1 MQKKSILRTLMVTI
15 AMIVCGLLAS
25 GASDMADNQH
35 AGRTLHVLF
44 HPTSYKSTQAD
55 PTGSVFA
62 SGDEIFLGGTILRF
76 ESPDEQIGTVGLH
89 CSATG
94 AEGSELL
101 CEVVFTLQRGK
112 IAGQTLFNV
121 QGEWL
126 NPTRKLAI
134 TGGTGAYRNAAGEI
148 TVTALGTGDEK
159 ITFKF
164 GD

>member
-1 MQKKSILRTLMVTI
+1 
-15 AMIVCGLLAS
+15 
-25 GASDMADNQH
+25 
-35 AGRTLHVLF
+35 
-44 HPTSYKSTQAD
+44 
-55 PTGSVFA
+55 
-62 SGDEIFLGGTILRF
+62 
-76 ESPDEQIGTVGLH
+76 
-89 CSATG
+89 
-94 AEGSELL
+94 
-101 CEVVFTLQRGK
+101 VVFTLQRGK

-134 TGGTGAYRNAAGEI
+134 TGGTGAYRNATGEI

>member
-1 MQKKSILRTLMVTI
+1 MQKTSILSTLMVTI

-25 GASDMADNQH
+25 GATAMADEQD

-44 HPTSYKSTQAD
+44 HPTSFKSTQAD
-55 PTGSVFA
+55 ATGSVFA
-62 SGDEIFLGGTILRF
+62 PGDEIFLGGTILRF
-76 ESPDEQIGTVGLH
+76 ESPNEQIGTVGLH

-101 CEVVFTLQRGK
+101 CEVVFTLRSGK

-121 QGEWL
+121 QSEWL

-134 TGGTGAYRNAAGEI
+134 TGGTGAYRNATGEI
-148 TVTALGTGDEK
+148 TVTALGSGDEK
-159 ITFKF
+159 IAFKF